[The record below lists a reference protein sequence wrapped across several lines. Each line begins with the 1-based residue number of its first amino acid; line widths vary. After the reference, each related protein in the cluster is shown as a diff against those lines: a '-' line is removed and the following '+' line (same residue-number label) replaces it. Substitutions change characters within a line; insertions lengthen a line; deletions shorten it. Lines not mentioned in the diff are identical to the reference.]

1 MCFNKVGK
9 KKKSMF
15 FIVVKMQFLLYNI
28 VVKMQFLLYNIV
40 VKMQEVIMC
49 YSEKHIHYAKVI

>member
-9 KKKSMF
+9 KKKLEV
-15 FIVVKMQFLLYNI
+15 FIVVKMQFLW
-28 VVKMQFLLYNIV
+28 YNIV

-49 YSEKHIHYAKVI
+49 YSEKHIKT

>member
-9 KKKSMF
+9 EKKSMF
-15 FIVVKMQFLLYNI
+15 IIVVKMQFLW
-28 VVKMQFLLYNIV
+28 YNIV

-49 YSEKHIHYAKVI
+49 YSEKHIKT